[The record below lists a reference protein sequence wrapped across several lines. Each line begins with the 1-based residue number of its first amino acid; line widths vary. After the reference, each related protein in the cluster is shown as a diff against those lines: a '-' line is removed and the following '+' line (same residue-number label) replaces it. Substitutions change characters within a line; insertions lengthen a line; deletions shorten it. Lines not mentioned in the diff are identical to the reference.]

1 MLFDRSE
8 HKNYDLDKVRV
19 CGKHRYLLIFHIL
32 NNENWQT
39 SELAIVVVHQSF
51 CNNSVE
57 MLKKIQD
64 TGDFKLF
71 FEV

>member
-39 SELAIVVVHQSF
+39 SELAIGSSAPKFLQQFSGDAEK
-51 CNNSVE
+51 NSRHGG
-57 MLKKIQD
+57 L
-64 TGDFKLF
+64 
-71 FEV
+71 